1 MGEGGV
7 EAERDH
13 DRRAVGYADRR
24 RERSERLSQP
34 LLCPFSLIRR
44 QRPLGSVRRGKVARY
59 KGKQAIP
66 PLVVPPCAEAVPPQ
80 SGGTT
85 GACFTCCNGVWVIP
99 RNEPARHRG
108 TTLRLSRVTGVTN
121 RASAGLA
128 PLCIIPSRGRAASQV
143 RRPERGVASDRLHC
157 CTGVEATPLR
167 LSLGLA
173 QHHRPRARR
182 SVGMWHTQP
191 CTACRRSLH
200 RDTFATL
207 IRLCLGLLPWVPRP
221 IRAGYSGPGIMRA
234 AVAAPETVL
243 ESSSVSAGSKRRRR
257 RSCCRPRRVATRHTI
272 TCVSTRKAGLSSRL

>member
-108 TTLRLSRVTGVTN
+108 TTLRQQPRHRGDEPSERRFGTPVHHPVPWSRN
-121 RASAGLA
+121 EPYA
-128 PLCIIPSRGRAASQV
+128 PSG
-143 RRPERGVASDRLHC
+143 
-157 CTGVEATPLR
+157 T
-167 LSLGLA
+167 
-173 QHHRPRARR
+173 
-182 SVGMWHTQP
+182 
-191 CTACRRSLH
+191 RRSLGP
-200 RDTFATL
+200 AA
-207 IRLCLGLLPWVPRP
+207 LLYRGRGDPVK
-221 IRAGYSGPGIMRA
+221 
-234 AVAAPETVL
+234 AVFGVGAAPPTEGSQVGGDVAHTTL
-243 ESSSVSAGSKRRRR
+243 YSLSAKPPS
-257 RSCCRPRRVATRHTI
+257 RHF
-272 TCVSTRKAGLSSRL
+272 CDPY

>member
-80 SGGTT
+80 SGGIT

-108 TTLRLSRVTGVTN
+108 ITLRLSRVAGVTN

-128 PLCIIPSRGRAASQV
+128 PLCITPSRGRYATHV
-143 RRPERGVASDRLHC
+143 RRPERGSASDRLHC
-157 CTGVEATPLR
+157 CAGVGTTPLG
-167 LSLGLA
+167 LSSGLT

-182 SVGMWHTQP
+182 SVGMWHTLF
-191 CTACRRSLH
+191 CTACWRNLH
-200 RDTFATL
+200 RDTFVTL
-207 IRLCLGLLPWVPRP
+207 IGLCLGLLMQVPQDQ
-221 IRAGYSGPGIMRA
+221 S
-234 AVAAPETVL
+234 
-243 ESSSVSAGSKRRRR
+243 
-257 RSCCRPRRVATRHTI
+257 
-272 TCVSTRKAGLSSRL
+272 

>member
-99 RNEPARHRG
+99 RNELARHRG
-108 TTLRLSRVTGVTN
+108 TTLRQQPRHRGDEPSERRFGTPVHHPVWWSHCVI
-121 RASAGLA
+121 RAEPDDS
-128 PLCIIPSRGRAASQV
+128 
-143 RRPERGVASDRLHC
+143 SDRPIC
-157 CTGVEATPLR
+157 AVRAEA
-167 LSLGLA
+167 
-173 QHHRPRARR
+173 
-182 SVGMWHTQP
+182 
-191 CTACRRSLH
+191 
-200 RDTFATL
+200 
-207 IRLCLGLLPWVPRP
+207 
-221 IRAGYSGPGIMRA
+221 
-234 AVAAPETVL
+234 
-243 ESSSVSAGSKRRRR
+243 
-257 RSCCRPRRVATRHTI
+257 
-272 TCVSTRKAGLSSRL
+272 